1 MAEAAFSL
9 SALRRRGSSALAR
22 RGSSA
27 APSWLVLPL
36 VAVALLAALPLAYVA
51 WQAAAVGWAGSA
63 VLLFRPFTAAL
74 LASTLE
80 LAAAVTLGS
89 VLVGT
94 AAAWLVERS
103 DLPGRSVWRV
113 LVPLPLAMPAL
124 VPAFAW
130 LSLTPRVEGM
140 AGAVLVLVLAE
151 YPLVYLPV
159 AAALRGMDPA
169 LEDVARSVGHGP
181 WRIFGRTVLPQ
192 LVPALSGGVLLV
204 TLHML
209 VEFGPLA
216 LLRVETFTTAIY
228 EAYELSY
235 DGAAAAMLSAV
246 LIALCLC
253 VMAAELLLRGRRR
266 FSRAA
271 SGAIAAHAPA
281 RLGPATLPAFAG
293 LAALLGLAL
302 GLPVAMLAYWLL
314 LARRAALPLDRIL
327 SAVGDSVQL
336 AALGAVLTTA
346 VGLSLVLAAFRR
358 RGRMAVLAERL
369 PFVVHALPGLVVA
382 LALVYFCLRV
392 APVLYQTT
400 ALLLVAYALLFLP
413 LAQTAL
419 RPAVEQVPPA
429 MEEVALAL
437 GRAPWRVLLT
447 VTLPNILPGLGAATL
462 LVFMQLMK
470 ELTAT
475 LVLAP
480 TGVRTLAMELW
491 AQSSQMKYGTAA
503 PYAALLVLVS
513 GAPAYWAT
521 VELQKRRGRR

>member
-1 MAEAAFSL
+1 MAEAAVRSSSFG
-9 SALRRRGSSALAR
+9 RRG
-22 RGSSA
+22 SA
-27 APSWLVLPL
+27 APSFWLWLPI
-36 VAVALLAALPLAYVA
+36 AVVVGLALLPLAYVG
-51 WQAAAVGWAGSA
+51 WQAASIGWRGTAA
-63 VLLFRPFTAAL
+63 LLFRPFVANLLVNTLTLAVCVTAGAL
-74 LASTLE
+74 AI
-80 LAAAVTLGS
+80 
-89 VLVGT
+89 GT

-103 DLPGRSVWRV
+103 DLPGRRLWRV

-124 VPAFAW
+124 VSAFAW

-140 AGAVLVLVLAE
+140 PGAVLVQILAE

-159 AAALRGMDPA
+159 AAALAGMDPA

-192 LVPALSGGVLLV
+192 LLPALSGGLLLV

-246 LIALCLC
+246 LILLCLG
-253 VMAAELLLRGRRR
+253 VMAAELALRGRRR
-266 FSRAA
+266 FARPA
-271 SGAIAAHAPA
+271 SGATAPHARA
-281 RLGPATLPAFAG
+281 RLGLMVIPAVTG
-293 LAALLGLAL
+293 LASLIVLAL
-302 GLPVAMLAYWLL
+302 GVPVAMLAYWLT
-314 LARRAALPLDRIL
+314 LARRAPLPWDRVASAVADSVKL
-327 SAVGDSVQL
+327 SAAG
-336 AALGAVLTTA
+336 AALTTA
-346 VGLSLVLAAFRR
+346 AGLLLVLAAFRR
-358 RGRMAVLAERL
+358 RGRAAVMAERL

-382 LALVYFCLRV
+382 LSLVYFCLRT
-392 APVLYQTT
+392 APFLYQTM
-400 ALLLVAYALLFLP
+400 ALLLVAYAILFLP

-429 MEEVALAL
+429 LEEVALAL

-447 VTLPNILPGLGAATL
+447 VTLPNILPGLAAAAL

-480 TGVRTLAMELW
+480 TGVDTLSIELW
-491 AQSSQMKYGTAA
+491 RQSSQMKYGSAA
-503 PYAALLVLVS
+503 PFAALLVLVS
-513 GAPAYWAT
+513 GVPAYWAT
-521 VELQKRRGRR
+521 VQLQKRRQRL

>member
-1 MAEAAFSL
+1 MAETASGP
-9 SALRRRGSSALAR
+9 SAPRRRGSL
-22 RGSSA
+22 
-27 APSWLVLPL
+27 APSLWIWAPIAAV
-36 VAVALLAALPLAYVA
+36 VALAALPLAYVGA
-51 WQAAAVGWAGSA
+51 QAATVGWSGTAA
-63 VLLFRPFTAAL
+63 LLFRPFVANLLLNTLTLAVSVTTGAL
-74 LASTLE
+74 
-80 LAAAVTLGS
+80 
-89 VLVGT
+89 LVGT

-103 DLPGRSVWRV
+103 DLAGRAVWRV
-113 LVPLPLAMPAL
+113 LVPLPLAVPAL
-124 VPAFAW
+124 VSAFAW

-140 AGAVLVLVLAE
+140 PGAVLVQILAE

-192 LVPALSGGVLLV
+192 LVPALSGGLLLV

-246 LIALCLC
+246 LIALCLGI
-253 VMAAELLLRGRRR
+253 MTAELLLRGRRR
-266 FSRAA
+266 FTRPA
-271 SGAIAAHAPA
+271 SGATAPHVRA
-281 RLGPATLPAFAG
+281 RLGWIGAPAAAG
-293 LAALLGLAL
+293 LAALIGLAL
-302 GLPVAMLAYWLL
+302 GLPVAMLGYWLL
-314 LARRAALPLDRIL
+314 LARHAPLPWDKVSSAVADSVELSALGAAVTTAAALP
-327 SAVGDSVQL
+327 
-336 AALGAVLTTA
+336 
-346 VGLSLVLAAFRR
+346 LVLAAFRR
-358 RGRMAVLAERL
+358 RGRAAVLAERL

-382 LALVYFCLRV
+382 LSLVYVCLRT
-392 APVLYQTT
+392 APFLYQTT
-400 ALLLVAYALLFLP
+400 ALLLVGYAILFLP

-419 RPAVEQVPPA
+419 RPAIEQVPPA

-447 VTLPNILPGLGAATL
+447 VTLPNILPGLGAVAL

-480 TGVRTLAMELW
+480 TGIRTLSIELW
-491 AQSSQMKYGTAA
+491 AQSSQMKYGSAA
-503 PYAALLVLVS
+503 PFAALLVVVS
-513 GAPAYWAT
+513 GVPAYWAT
-521 VELQKRRGRR
+521 VQLQRRRGRA

>member
-1 MAEAAFSL
+1 MADATFGVPSFG
-9 SALRRRGSSALAR
+9 RRGSSAPPL
-22 RGSSA
+22 
-27 APSWLVLPL
+27 WLWVPIA
-36 VAVALLAALPLAYVA
+36 VVVALALLPLAYVG
-51 WQAAAVGWAGSA
+51 WQAASVGPGGTAA
-63 VLLFRPFTAAL
+63 LLFRPFVANL
-74 LASTLE
+74 LLNTLT
-80 LAAAVTLGS
+80 LAVTVTAGALAI
-89 VLVGT
+89 GT

-103 DLPGRSVWRV
+103 DLPGWRLWRM

-124 VPAFAW
+124 VSAFAW

-140 AGAVLVLVLAE
+140 PGAVLVQILAE

-192 LVPALSGGVLLV
+192 LLPALSGGLLLV

-266 FSRAA
+266 YARPA
-271 SGAIAAHAPA
+271 SGATAPHVRA
-281 RLGPATLPAFAG
+281 RLGWAALPASAG
-293 LAALLGLAL
+293 LAALVVLAL
-302 GLPVAMLAYWLL
+302 GVPVSMLGYWLL
-314 LARRAALPLDRIL
+314 LARRAPLPWDRVLSSVADSVEL
-327 SAVGDSVQL
+327 SAAG
-336 AALGAVLTTA
+336 AAVTTA
-346 VGLSLVLAAFRR
+346 AGLLLVLAAFRR
-358 RGRMAVLAERL
+358 RGRAAVLAERL

-382 LALVYFCLRV
+382 LSLVYFCLRT
-392 APVLYQTT
+392 APFLYQTT
-400 ALLLVAYALLFLP
+400 ALLLVGYAILFLP

-419 RPAVEQVPPA
+419 RPAVEQVPPVL
-429 MEEVALAL
+429 EEVALAL

-447 VTLPNILPGLGAATL
+447 VTLPNILPGLGAAAL

-480 TGVRTLAMELW
+480 TGIDTLSIELW
-491 AQSSQMKYGTAA
+491 RQSSQMKYGAAA
-503 PYAALLVLVS
+503 PFAALLVIVS
-513 GAPAYWAT
+513 GVPAYWAT
-521 VELQKRRGRR
+521 VRLQKRRDRP

>member
-1 MAEAAFSL
+1 MAATGLGHSHR
-9 SALRRRGSSALAR
+9 RRRGLPAT
-22 RGSSA
+22 
-27 APSWLVLPL
+27 PSWLILPL
-36 VAVALLAALPLAYVA
+36 AVAVALAALPLAYVA
-51 WQAAAVGWAGSA
+51 WQAASVGWAGA
-63 VLLFRPFTAAL
+63 TDLLIRPFTAEL

-80 LAAAVTLGS
+80 LAVAVTAGS
-89 VLVGT
+89 VVIGT

-103 DLPGRSVWRV
+103 DLPGRALWRV
-113 LVPLPLAMPAL
+113 LAPLPLAMPAL
-124 VPAFAW
+124 VSAFAW
-130 LSLTPRVEGM
+130 LSLTARVEGM
-140 AGAVLVLVLAE
+140 AGSIFVLILAE

-181 WRIFGRTVLPQ
+181 WRIFGKTVLPQ
-192 LVPALSGGVLLV
+192 LVPALSGGILLV

-246 LIALCLC
+246 LIALCLA

-271 SGAIAAHAPA
+271 SGAIAPHVPA
-281 RLGPATLPAFAG
+281 RLGVAMFPALAG
-293 LAALLGLAL
+293 LAGLIGLAL
-302 GLPVAMLAYWLL
+302 GLPIAMLVYWLL
-314 LARRAALPLDRIL
+314 LARRASLPVDRIL
-327 SAVGDSVQL
+327 SSVGDSVEL
-336 AALGAVLTTA
+336 AGIGAIVTTGA
-346 VGLSLVLAAFRR
+346 GLFLVLAAFRR
-358 RGRMAVLAERL
+358 RGRAAVLAERL

-382 LALVYFCLRV
+382 LSLVYFCLRA
-392 APVLYQTT
+392 APFLYQTT
-400 ALLLVAYALLFLP
+400 ALLMVAYAILFLP

-437 GRAPWRVLLT
+437 GRAPWRVMLT
-447 VTLPNILPGLGAATL
+447 VTLPNILPGLGAAAL

-480 TGVRTLAMELW
+480 TGIRTLSMELW

-513 GAPAYWAT
+513 GVPAYWAT
-521 VELQKRRGRR
+521 VQLQKRRDRA

>member
-1 MAEAAFSL
+1 MADATVRIQFL
-9 SALRRRGSSALAR
+9 GRRGF
-22 RGSSA
+22 SA
-27 APSWLVLPL
+27 APSWLWVPIA
-36 VAVALLAALPLAYVA
+36 AVVGVAALPLAYVA
-51 WQAAAVGWAGSA
+51 RQAASVGWAGTA
-63 VLLFRPFTAAL
+63 ALLFRPFVAGL
-74 LASTLE
+74 LANTLT
-80 LAAAVTLGS
+80 LAVSVTAGALAI
-89 VLVGT
+89 GT

-103 DLPGRSVWRV
+103 DLPARGLWRV

-124 VPAFAW
+124 VSAFTW

-140 AGAVLVLVLAE
+140 PGAVFVQVMAE

-181 WRIFGRTVLPQ
+181 WRVFTRTVLPQ
-192 LVPALSGGVLLV
+192 LGPALSGGLLLV

-246 LIALCLC
+246 LIALCLG
-253 VMAAELLLRGRRR
+253 VMAAELALRGRRR
-266 FSRAA
+266 FNRPA
-271 SGAIAAHAPA
+271 SGATVPHTAV
-281 RLGPATLPAFAG
+281 RLGVMAVPALAG
-293 LAALLGLAL
+293 LGTLIGLAL

-314 LARRAALPLDRIL
+314 LARRAPLPWDRVL
-327 SAVGDSVQL
+327 AAVGDSL
-336 AALGAVLTTA
+336 ELSAAGALVTTA
-346 VGLSLVLAAFRR
+346 ASLLLVLAAFRR
-358 RGRMAVLAERL
+358 RGRVAVLAERL

-382 LALVYFCLRV
+382 LSLVTFCLRA
-392 APVLYQTT
+392 APFLYQSL
-400 ALLLVAYALLFLP
+400 ALLLVGYAILFLP

-437 GRAPWRVLLT
+437 GRAPWRVLLS
-447 VTLPNILPGLGAATL
+447 VTLPNILPGVGAAAL

-480 TGVRTLAMELW
+480 TGIRTLSIELW
-491 AQSSQMKYGTAA
+491 AQSSQMKYGSAA
-503 PYAALLVLVS
+503 PFAALLVLVS
-513 GAPAYWAT
+513 GIPAYWAT
-521 VELQKRRGRR
+521 VQPQRRRDRR

>member
-1 MAEAAFSL
+1 MAEAAFRL
-9 SALRRRGSSALAR
+9 SMRRRRGPTAAPLWLWLPATAVVALA
-22 RGSSA
+22 
-27 APSWLVLPL
+27 L
-36 VAVALLAALPLAYVA
+36 LPLAYVVS
-51 WQAAAVGWAGSA
+51 QAAAVGWAGTA
-63 VLLFRPFTAAL
+63 RLLFRPFVANL
-74 LASTLE
+74 LLNTLT
-80 LAAAVTLGS
+80 LAVTVTAGALF
-89 VLVGT
+89 VGT

-103 DLPGRSVWRV
+103 DLPGRRWWRV

-124 VPAFAW
+124 VSAFAW

-140 AGAVLVLVLAE
+140 AGAVLVQILAE

-192 LVPALSGGVLLV
+192 LVPALSGGLLLV

-246 LIALCLC
+246 LIVLCLG

-266 FSRAA
+266 FTRPA
-271 SGAIAAHAPA
+271 SGATAPHVPA
-281 RLGPATLPAFAG
+281 QLGWWALPATAG
-293 LAALLGLAL
+293 LASLIALAL
-302 GLPVAMLAYWLL
+302 GVPFAMLAYWLL
-314 LARRAALPLDRIL
+314 LARHAPLPWDDVL
-327 SAVGDSVQL
+327 SAVGDSVEL
-336 AALGAVLTTA
+336 SASGAAVTTAAALP
-346 VGLSLVLAAFRR
+346 LVLAAFRR
-358 RGRMAVLAERL
+358 RGRAAVLAERL

-382 LALVYFCLRV
+382 LSLVYFSLRA
-392 APVLYQTT
+392 APVLYQTM
-400 ALLLVAYALLFLP
+400 ALLLVGYAILFLP

-419 RPAVEQVPPA
+419 RPAVEQVPPVL
-429 MEEVALAL
+429 EEVALAL
-437 GRAPWRVLLT
+437 GRPPWRVLLG
-447 VTLPNILPGLGAATL
+447 VTLPNILPGLGAAAL

-480 TGVRTLAMELW
+480 TGLRTLSTALW
-491 AQSSQMKYGTAA
+491 AESSQMKYGSAA
-503 PYAALLVLVS
+503 PFAALLVIVS
-513 GAPAYWAT
+513 GVPAYWAT
-521 VELQKRRGRR
+521 VQLQRRRDHR